1 MLYSI
6 QQVYSSLSNLSIG
19 QEDYDRLRPLSY
31 PNTDVFIVCFSVVSP
46 TSFDNIQEK
55 WISEI
60 RSHCPDTPAI
70 LVGTQSDLR
79 NDRDTL
85 DQLAKFRLSPVK
97 TEAGVRLAKTVGAV
111 KYMECSA
118 LTQDG
123 LKDVF
128 DEAIM
133 VAIQPPKM
141 QSSYS
146 RRSAYKRKKRLCSL
160 M

>member
-1 MLYSI
+1 M
-6 QQVYSSLSNLSIG
+6 LSIG

-55 WISEI
+55 WVPEI

-70 LVGTQSDLR
+70 LVGTQADLR
-79 NDRDTL
+79 NDRDTI
-85 DQLAKFRLSPVK
+85 DQLARFKLSPVK
-97 TEAGVRLAKTVGAV
+97 TEAGIRLAKAVGAT

-133 VAIQPPKM
+133 VAIQPPQM
-141 QSSYS
+141 QTFSNN
-146 RRSAYKRKKRLCSL
+146 RRSTYKKKKKLCSIV
-160 M
+160 